1 MFTGLVETTGIVSS
15 IRQDRGGM
23 SLSIKASFSREP
35 VVLGESI
42 AVSGICL
49 TVEQIDPDGFKV
61 FASSETMATTTIG
74 ALKRN
79 DLVNLERAM
88 PADGR
93 FGGHIVAGYVDG
105 VGRIQ
110 SITAQGASSKV
121 AIEVPVELMKYLA
134 AKGSVAVDGI
144 SLTINKV
151 TRNTFEVMI
160 IPHTFANTTLA
171 TLKSGAKVNI
181 EVDIIA
187 RYLEALVSRASGS
200 QLAAKMRSV
209 GFAIDD

>member
-93 FGGHIVAGYVDG
+93 FGGHIVAGHVDG

-151 TRNTFEVMI
+151 TK
-160 IPHTFANTTLA
+160 IP
-171 TLKSGAKVNI
+171 LKS
-181 EVDIIA
+181 
-187 RYLEALVSRASGS
+187 
-200 QLAAKMRSV
+200 
-209 GFAIDD
+209 

>member
-1 MFTGLVETTGIVSS
+1 
-15 IRQDRGGM
+15 
-23 SLSIKASFSREP
+23 
-35 VVLGESI
+35 
-42 AVSGICL
+42 
-49 TVEQIDPDGFKV
+49 
-61 FASSETMATTTIG
+61 MATTTIG

-93 FGGHIVAGYVDG
+93 FGGHIVAGHVDG